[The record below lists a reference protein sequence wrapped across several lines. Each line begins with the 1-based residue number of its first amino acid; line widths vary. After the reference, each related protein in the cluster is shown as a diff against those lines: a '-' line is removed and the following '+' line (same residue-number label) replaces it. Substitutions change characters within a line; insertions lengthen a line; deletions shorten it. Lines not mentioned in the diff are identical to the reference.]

1 MSSRTA
7 LPRRVRSGALALLAL
22 LLVLA
27 VLVIVRVVS
36 GSSSDPRAATTG
48 KPVANAPVTRLAN
61 QATAA
66 DVAAHADVFGIDFLH
81 PTLTGGTY
89 WVARWGPP
97 RKFSGVD
104 PEDRWFD
111 ADHGSGSFVAGGGL
125 LQISGENPRM
135 YIHDPRLER
144 QWRDVEVTVYAKRVR
159 DSGIPY
165 AGVTMVARAN
175 HLVTEE
181 GSSDRCDTRGYG
193 GRLRFDGHADFEKE
207 TAHPQNQA
215 IGNKEVFPGGMP
227 VGEWLGVKYL
237 VFDRQDGVHL
247 QLWLDRTDGHNGG
260 DWKMLGEVV
269 DNGHV
274 FGKVPC
280 APGIDP
286 MMPLTAAP
294 TREGSESGRPN
305 VSVYFRSDGIG
316 ENGLVYK
323 WASVREIAY

>member
-7 LPRRVRSGALALLAL
+7 FSRGQVRAGALALVAVLIVL
-22 LLVLA
+22 TVLVLE
-27 VLVIVRVVS
+27 RVVS
-36 GSSSDPRAATTG
+36 DDSPDSRRG
-48 KPVANAPVTRLAN
+48 PVRTPTARLVN
-61 QATAA
+61 QATDAEVKA
-66 DVAAHADVFGIDFLH
+66 TSDVFGITYLH
-81 PTLTGGTY
+81 PTLPDGTY
-89 WVARWGPP
+89 WISRWGPP
-97 RKFSGVD
+97 RSFSGVD

-111 ADHGSGSFVAGGGL
+111 ADHGSGSFDAGGGR

-135 YIHDPRLER
+135 YIHDPALQR

-159 DSGIPY
+159 DSGIPF
-165 AGVTMVARAN
+165 AGVTVVARAN

-181 GSSDRCDTRGYG
+181 GESDRCDTRGYG
-193 GRLRFDGHADFEKE
+193 GRLRFDGHTDFEKE

-215 IGNKEVFPGGMP
+215 IGNKEIFPGGLP
-227 VGEWLGVKYL
+227 VGQWFGVKYL

-247 QLWLDRTDGHNGG
+247 QLWLDRTDGHDGG
-260 DWKMLGEVV
+260 SWEMLGEVV

-286 MMPLTAAP
+286 RMPLTAAP

-316 ENGLVYK
+316 EHGLVYK